1 MFGYFDCFESLM
13 FMYLMLLIL
22 FGSVS
27 ALILYIRQK
36 RFEKKVEALHRRAVF
51 ERIKRERD
59 EALKLLQMHKKF
71 ERIQR
76 DISEATDTE
85 AETPE
90 PINISGLIDDVDNLV
105 NFENIKKELNL

>member
-22 FGSVS
+22 FGAVA
-27 ALILYIRQK
+27 ALILYIREK
-36 RFEKKVEALHRRAVF
+36 RLEKKLEALHRRAVF

-59 EALKLLQMHKKF
+59 EAVRMLRQHRNF

-76 DISEATDTE
+76 EM
-85 AETPE
+85 AEPE
-90 PINISGLIDDVDNLV
+90 ESVDEPSDVIEIEGLV
-105 NFENIKKELNL
+105 

>member
-22 FGSVS
+22 FGSVA
-27 ALILYIRQK
+27 ALILYIREK
-36 RFEKKVEALHRRAVF
+36 RIEKKLEALHRRAVF

-59 EALKLLQMHKKF
+59 EAVRMLRQHRNF

-76 DISEATDTE
+76 EM
-85 AETPE
+85 AEPE
-90 PINISGLIDDVDNLV
+90 ESVDEPSDVIEIEGLV
-105 NFENIKKELNL
+105 